1 MVRDVPR
8 ILSIVQQRAVFAWLA
23 FLVPALAIFGHA
35 LAPGKAFFKGQDLGI
50 VFALALSGLVIL
62 TWIPY
67 REGRRASRLV
77 LITLLT
83 LLLAWLAQVIR
94 IQLDGSLFNIST
106 FCLPLLIV
114 LLLMKIPSI
123 TDVRIAGLCLMYGIA
138 IIALVSI
145 PLGLLGW
152 MPNGF
157 EGADNAECRS
167 AVFCDLLGHLNRW
180 SGPFGSVNY
189 AAPIGALLIVF
200 GAAQQRRHAW
210 FLIATG
216 VLIMFLSQGR
226 SAAFAAIAGVA
237 IVILWGARVSAA
249 PNRRTIRTVAIA
261 ALAALAVIYVFV
273 FDPTINGRVP
283 YWQEFL
289 TMWRNQ
295 PWTGIGTSGV
305 NDYMNSHGGT
315 ATVSHAHSV
324 LIDQLVRWGPLLA
337 LLSVAV
343 FVLVVITSARAVRWA
358 GPGPIAVAIAVV
370 LSGLVETVHDWTYW
384 SAYVALLVWAV
395 LASVER
401 EPEQP
406 AMVSSAG

>member
-8 ILSIVQQRAVFAWLA
+8 ILSFVQERAVFAWLA
-23 FLVPALAIFGHA
+23 FLVPPLAIFGHA

-50 VFALALSGLVIL
+50 VFALALSGIVIL
-62 TWIPY
+62 AWIPY
-67 REGRRASRLV
+67 RAGARASRLV
-77 LITLLT
+77 LITLVT
-83 LLLAWLAQVIR
+83 LLIAWLAQVIR

-106 FCLPLLIV
+106 FCLPLLVV
-114 LLLMKIPSI
+114 LLLVKIPRAL
-123 TDVRIAGLCLMYGIA
+123 DVRIAGLCLMYGVA
-138 IIALVSI
+138 IVALVTI

-189 AAPIGALLIVF
+189 AAPIGGLLIVF
-200 GAAQQRRHAW
+200 GAAQRRRHAW

-216 VLIMFLSQGR
+216 LLIMFLSQGR

-237 IVILWGARVSAA
+237 IVILWGNRVSAS
-249 PNRRTIRTVAIA
+249 PRRRTIRTVAIA
-261 ALAALAVIYVFV
+261 ALAALAVLYVFV

-289 TMWRNQ
+289 SMWRDQ

-305 NDYMNSHGGT
+305 NDYMNAHGGT

-324 LIDQLVRWGPLLA
+324 LIDQLVRWGPVLA

-343 FVLVVITSARAVRWA
+343 FVLVVITAARAVRWA
-358 GPGPIAVAIAVV
+358 GPGPIAIAVAV
-370 LSGLVETVHDWTYW
+370 ILSGLVETVHDWTYW
-384 SAYVALLVWAV
+384 STYVALLVWAA
-395 LASVER
+395 LASLPPIAQRTER
-401 EPEQP
+401 L
-406 AMVSSAG
+406 SSAG